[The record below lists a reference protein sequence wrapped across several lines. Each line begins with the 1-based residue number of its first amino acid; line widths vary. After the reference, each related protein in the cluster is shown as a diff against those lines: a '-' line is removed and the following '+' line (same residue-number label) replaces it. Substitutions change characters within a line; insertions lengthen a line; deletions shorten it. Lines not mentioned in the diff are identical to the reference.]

1 MNRTI
6 LRQADFNTTLN
17 DMWTVLVEA
26 AIVDGILPFGTHA
39 DDVEELNVQVV
50 KSEHFCKHDFE
61 FFTNDCDK
69 CCKCGELVYH

>member
-26 AIVDGILPFGTHA
+26 AIADEILPLGTHA
-39 DDVEELNVQVV
+39 DEVEELNVQVIYN
-50 KSEHFCKHDFE
+50 HTH
-61 FFTNDCDK
+61 
-69 CCKCGELVYH
+69 L